1 MKTKQISFWI
11 AAIALVASMS
21 SCSKK
26 ESTNVIK
33 PVIPPS
39 HPITAGNI
47 SGFVKGTLLSGSTY
61 TVTADINVN
70 KGDTLLAQPGA
81 IIIVKNN
88 SQFKIQGV
96 FESLG
101 TQASPVS
108 FNSDSNNPGTWG
120 GFACDSAQAVTIQ
133 WTKILNTGGPDNTG
147 SARRTLVVSKP
158 IKVDIEDSWVEN
170 GQDDGLGLF
179 GGAQVTILRNTIQSG
194 GSTDGE
200 AINIKTGAKGVVAYN
215 VIFSQAGTGVKLE
228 TNAVVTTAL
237 TDVDVYNNTMVSCG
251 WRRGAAEPG
260 RGVSAGVS
268 AKGNVYNN
276 VIVNCYHGLEI
287 FTDDGNGNV
296 NYGNNLFYSSADTF
310 VDNTPLQ
317 ATPPGQPITV
327 NLRAGYYPAGALGVP
342 QSTDI
347 ISTSVSTGNP
357 MFKSFDGSFL
367 NPNGAANNND
377 FHLQSS
383 SPAIGKG
390 NTNFTLHNPT
400 LAGGTTPDADMG
412 AYPTD
417 GKGNKH

>member
-11 AAIALVASMS
+11 ASIALVASMA

-26 ESTNVIK
+26 ENTKAIT

-39 HPITAGNI
+39 HPIAAGNI
-47 SGFVKGTLLSGSTY
+47 SGFVKGTLLTGSTY
-61 TVTADINVN
+61 TVTADIMVK

-81 IIIVKNN
+81 IITVKNN
-88 SQFKIQGV
+88 SNFQIQGV
-96 FESLG
+96 FQSLG
-101 TQASPVS
+101 TQANPVS
-108 FNSDSNNPGTWG
+108 FNSDSNTPGTWG
-120 GFACDSAQAVTIQ
+120 GFACDSAQAVTIK
-133 WTKILNTGGPDNTG
+133 WTKIFNTGGPDNTG
-147 SARRTLVVSKP
+147 SARRTLVVSRP

-200 AINIKTGAKGVVAYN
+200 AINIKTGATGVVAYN

-228 TNAVVTTAL
+228 TAAVITTAN
-237 TDVDVYNNTMVSCG
+237 TNVDVFNNTMVSCG

-287 FTDDGNGNV
+287 FVDDGNGNIK
-296 NYGNNLFYSSADTF
+296 YGNNLFYSTALTF
-310 VDNTPLQ
+310 TDQTVTPNVIV
-317 ATPPGQPITV
+317 T
-327 NLRAGYYPAGALGVP
+327 LRDGYYPAGALGTP
-342 QSTDI
+342 QGSDI
-347 ISTSVSTGNP
+347 ISTSVATGNP
-357 MFKSFDGSFL
+357 TFVSFDNSFL
-367 NPNGAANNND
+367 NPNGAPNNND
-377 FHLQSS
+377 FHLQAG

-390 NTNFTLHNPT
+390 NTSFALNNPS
-400 LAGGTTPDADMG
+400 LAGGAAPDADMG

>member
-1 MKTKQISFWI
+1 MKTKQFPIWI
-11 AAIALVASMS
+11 AAIGLVASMA

-26 ESTNVIK
+26 ENTNIIK

-39 HPITAGNI
+39 HPIKSGNI
-47 SGFVKGTLLSGSTY
+47 SGFVKGTLLTGSTY
-61 TVTADINVN
+61 TVTADVYVN

-81 IIIVKNN
+81 IIVVKNN
-88 SQFKIQGV
+88 SQFKITGV
-96 FESLG
+96 FQSLG
-101 TQASPVS
+101 TQAQPVS
-108 FNSDSNNPGTWG
+108 FNSDSNTPGTWG

-179 GGAQVTILRNTIQSG
+179 GGAQITILRNTIQSG

-200 AINIKTGAKGVVAYN
+200 AINIKTGAVGVVAYN

-228 TNAVVTTAL
+228 TDAVVTTAL
-237 TDVDVYNNTMVSCG
+237 TKVDVFNNTMVSCG

-268 AKGNVYNN
+268 ATGNVYNN
-276 VIVNCYHGLEI
+276 VIVNCYHGIEI
-287 FTDDGNGNV
+287 FTDDGANNIKY
-296 NYGNNLFYSSADTF
+296 NNNLFYSTALTF
-310 VDNTPLQ
+310 VDKTVTPNL
-317 ATPPGQPITV
+317 TIT
-327 NLRAGYYPAGALGVP
+327 LRDQYYPAGALGVP
-342 QSTDI
+342 QSNDV
-347 ISTSVSTGNP
+347 ISNAVGNADP
-357 MFKSFDGSFL
+357 KFVSFDGSFL
-367 NPNGAANNND
+367 NLNGAPNNND
-377 FHLQSS
+377 FHLQPGSA
-383 SPAIGKG
+383 AIGVG
-390 NTNFTLHNPT
+390 NTSFALDNPT
-400 LAGGTTPDADMG
+400 LAGGATPDIDLG

>member
-1 MKTKQISFWI
+1 MKTKSTIWI
-11 AAIALVASMS
+11 AAIALVASLA

-26 ESTNVIK
+26 ESTGVIK
-33 PVIPPS
+33 PVLPPS

-47 SGFVKGTLLSGSTY
+47 SGFVKGTLLTGSTY
-61 TVTADINVN
+61 TVTADIMV
-70 KGDTLLAQPGA
+70 KPGDTLLAQPGA
-81 IIIVKNN
+81 NIIVKNN
-88 SQFKIQGV
+88 SNFQIQGV

-101 TQASPVS
+101 TQASPVT
-108 FNSDSNNPGTWG
+108 FNSDTNTPGTWG
-120 GFACDSAQAVTIQ
+120 GFACDSAQAVTIH
-133 WTKILNTGGPDNTG
+133 WTKIFNTGGPDNTG

-179 GGAQVTILRNTIQSG
+179 GGAQITILRNTIQSG

-200 AINIKTGAKGVVAYN
+200 AINIKTGAVGVVAYN

-228 TNAVVTTAL
+228 TATVVTTAP
-237 TDVDVYNNTMVSCG
+237 TNVDVFNNTMVSCG

-287 FTDDGNGNV
+287 FVDDGAGNIK
-296 NYGNNLFYSSADTF
+296 YGNNLFYSTALT
-310 VDNTPLQ
+310 VLDNTPLT
-317 ATPPGQPITV
+317 AVPPGPAITV

-347 ISTSVSTGNP
+347 ISNAVGNGDP

-367 NPNGAANNND
+367 NPNGAPNNND
-377 FHLQSS
+377 FHLQAG

-390 NTNFTLHNPT
+390 NGSFALNNPT
-400 LAGGTTPDADMG
+400 LAGGAAPDADMG